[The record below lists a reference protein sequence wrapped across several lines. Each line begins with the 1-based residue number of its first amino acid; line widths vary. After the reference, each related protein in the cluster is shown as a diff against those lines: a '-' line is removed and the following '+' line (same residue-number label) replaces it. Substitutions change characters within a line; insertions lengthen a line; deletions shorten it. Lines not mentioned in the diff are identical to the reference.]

1 MAGGLPRAV
10 ATCLYVGLLPVGSG
24 TVASAAA
31 IPLAWLL
38 HRAGGFP
45 LLLAATLLAVAA
57 GFWAVSR
64 EIESRADGRP
74 DGIVIDAVAGMWIA
88 LWPLSAGLWWIGA
101 PPHLW
106 PWPGWV
112 GAFLLFRFLAIV
124 RPWPVAWGNR
134 QPGATGI
141 MLDDLL
147 AGLLTAC
154 AVLLAASLAHGWLG

>member
-1 MAGGLPRAV
+1 MARGLPRAV
-10 ATCLYVGLLPVGSG
+10 ATFLYVGLVPVAPSL
-24 TVASAAA
+24 VASAAA
-31 IPLAWLL
+31 IPAAWLL

-45 LLLAATLLAVAA
+45 LLLAATLVVVAA

-64 EIESRADGRP
+64 AVAGRADRKP
-74 DGIVIDAVAGMWIA
+74 AEIVIDKVAGMWIA

-112 GAFLLFRFLAIV
+112 GAFLLLRFLDIV
-124 RPWPVAWGNR
+124 KPRPLAWAER
-134 QPGATGI
+134 QPGARGI

-147 AGLLTAC
+147 AGLFTAC
-154 AVLLAASLAHGWLG
+154 AVLLAAALAHGWLA